1 MIIEI
6 IFNKNEKD
14 KVIKNKLIFKNKE
27 KKNRYCLKK
36 YFNQNILLLF
46 TNKYSKVR
54 KYLIKFI

>member
-27 KKNRYCLKK
+27 KKNRYCLKNIKIFKSK
-36 YFNQNILLLF
+36 YFIVIY
-46 TNKYSKVR
+46 K
-54 KYLIKFI
+54 

>member
-27 KKNRYCLKK
+27 KKNRYCLKNIKIFQSK
-36 YFNQNILLLF
+36 YFIVIY
-46 TNKYSKVR
+46 K
-54 KYLIKFI
+54 